1 MKKRKRK
8 RIRGLIDILV
18 GIGILLLLLYL
29 LWIFWVYKESVKNEK
44 QMICDSESV
53 TQQQE
58 EVGQNELDLGE
69 QDALQR
75 LQQFAKNNGIPVSE
89 YPDELL
95 ERLQKNPETEKFVLN
110 YPLKKGTF
118 SKADLTELNEERI
131 PLLMQW
137 DDRWGYYKYGDNVMG
152 LTGCGPTCLSMVDSF
167 LKQDPK
173 LTPIYMADYAIRN
186 GYCVSG
192 SGTSWNFMSDGAREF
207 GLQVQEIPLMKNR
220 VYQYL
225 QEGNPIICIMGPG
238 EFTDN
243 GHFIVL
249 TEIEEGKIKI
259 NDPNSKSHSNSLWE
273 FEEIE
278 SQIRNMWVYQ

>member
-152 LTGCGPTCLSMVDSF
+152 LTGCGPTCLSMVASF

-259 NDPNSKSHSNSLWE
+259 NDPNSKSHSNRLWE

>member
-131 PLLMQW
+131 PLLMQ
-137 DDRWGYYKYGDNVMG
+137 
-152 LTGCGPTCLSMVDSF
+152 
-167 LKQDPK
+167 
-173 LTPIYMADYAIRN
+173 
-186 GYCVSG
+186 
-192 SGTSWNFMSDGAREF
+192 
-207 GLQVQEIPLMKNR
+207 
-220 VYQYL
+220 
-225 QEGNPIICIMGPG
+225 
-238 EFTDN
+238 
-243 GHFIVL
+243 
-249 TEIEEGKIKI
+249 
-259 NDPNSKSHSNSLWE
+259 
-273 FEEIE
+273 
-278 SQIRNMWVYQ
+278 

>member
-152 LTGCGPTCLSMVDSF
+152 LTGCGPTCLSMVASF

-259 NDPNSKSHSNSLWE
+259 NDPNSKSHSNRLWE

-278 SQIRNMWVYQ
+278 SQIRNMRVYQ